1 MTLLA
6 LLGGSVLGGVIGWVW
21 SHIRLGRLLAVKRLL
36 DRGDHALLVAHFE
49 NPYLQDAIS
58 ALLAGEIERAEEE
71 SEEYLHPQP
80 ECHLKAIDGG
90 KDDE

>member
-6 LLGGSVLGGVIGWVW
+6 LLGGSVLGGIIGWAW

-49 NPYLQDAIS
+49 NPYLQDALG
-58 ALLAGEIERAEEE
+58 ALLAGEIERAEED
-71 SEEYLHPQP
+71 SEKPKS
-80 ECHLKAIDGG
+80 HLKAIDGG